1 MAVRACR
8 GIVGAVIGAACPL
21 LLLSLPNTR
30 VRAADASGT
39 DAKQIITTMLANES
53 SAIQHPNRYTYISI
67 ERSDRTG
74 GHLWKERVVETGV
87 GKVRMLLEED
97 GQPLSPE
104 REAQE
109 RGRLARIVAD
119 PQGFARSSQTLKDDE
134 THALR
139 MLQLLPSAFR
149 FSNVRDTGGELHI
162 DFAPD
167 PAYGPQS
174 MEERVLHGMSG
185 TVLIDAKALRLH
197 SITWKLPQDVSIG
210 FGLLATIRAGSSFAT
225 TRDPL
230 EPPDWKTAELN
241 TDINGR
247 AIFFKTIAQKEHAEH
262 SDFSRVP
269 NNIDVTQA
277 VALAEQP

>member
-1 MAVRACR
+1 MAVRAYG
-8 GIVGAVIGAACPL
+8 GIVGLVIGAACL
-21 LLLSLPNTR
+21 LLLSLPNAP

-53 SAIQHPNRYTYISI
+53 SAIQHPNRYTYISV

-97 GQPLSPE
+97 GRPLSPQ

-119 PQGFARSSQTLKDDE
+119 PEAFARSSQTLKDDE

-139 MLQLLPSAFR
+139 MLHLLPSAFR
-149 FSNVRDTGGELHI
+149 VSDVREAGGELHI

-167 PAYGPQS
+167 PAYAPQS

-197 SITWKLPQDVSIG
+197 SITGKLPQDVSIG

-230 EPPDWKTAELN
+230 EPPDWKTAELD
-241 TDINGR
+241 TDVNGR
-247 AIFFKTIAQKEHAEH
+247 AIFFKTIAQKEHTEH
-262 SDFSRVP
+262 SNFSRVR
-269 NNIDVTQA
+269 NYIDVTQA
-277 VALAEQP
+277 VALTEQP